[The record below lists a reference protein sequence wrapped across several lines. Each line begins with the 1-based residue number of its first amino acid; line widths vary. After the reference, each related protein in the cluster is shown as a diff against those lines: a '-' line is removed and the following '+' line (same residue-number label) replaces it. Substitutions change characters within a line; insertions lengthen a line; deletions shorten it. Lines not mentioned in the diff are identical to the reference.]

1 MTLRVPNDALSF
13 IALDDWGRNGEY
25 NQHSVA
31 GQMAVAARALDVQ
44 FILALGDNFYPSGVR
59 STADPQ
65 WRASFEDVYS
75 AHALNVDWY
84 VVLGN
89 HDYKGNPQAEVDY
102 SRVSRR
108 WRMPARYDSVRRTIP
123 GGAER
128 REWMGRGS
136 SRRAR
141 GSWRCRSCLTHCWCR
156 RSTTRAGCGI
166 GRRSSRDGVSVTLSA
181 SSRGATHGAW
191 GRQAAWV
198 HARLGRVARS

>member
-1 MTLRVPNDALSF
+1 MTLRVPNDAQSF

-108 WRMPARYDSVRRTIP
+108 WRMPARYDSVRQTIRGGGPKGMDGTRFVASRSGFLAMSLMPDSLLVQAVDYTGRLWYRTSIVP
-123 GGAER
+123 
-128 REWMGRGS
+128 
-136 SRRAR
+136 
-141 GSWRCRSCLTHCWCR
+141 
-156 RSTTRAGCGI
+156 
-166 GRRSSRDGVSVTLSA
+166 
-181 SSRGATHGAW
+181 
-191 GRQAAWV
+191 
-198 HARLGRVARS
+198 